1 MNIFGWIALIALAC
15 FGVFWI
21 AMFAVPYIV
30 SECKTLSFK
39 IKRAIEDKRLDV
51 QKRSEARQHR
61 DELKREK
68 DFELA
73 NKRLDAKLLKVDK
86 QIKLQTQK
94 LELAKQLKE
103 TTTIQ
108 KAELNKTTVTKV
120 VEQPKEEKVETIE
133 ENLYA
138 VPEEI
143 DK

>member
-1 MNIFGWIALIALAC
+1 M
-15 FGVFWI
+15 
-21 AMFAVPYIV
+21 

-39 IKRAIEDKRLDV
+39 IKRAIEDKKLDA

-103 TTTIQ
+103 TTTVQ

-120 VEQPKEEKVETIE
+120 VAQPKEEKVETIE